1 MHSRDGDVH
10 GVRHGVGRHDR
21 FSKKSRT
28 KLSDR
33 RRESERRN
41 VPQHV
46 IASLGGLRI
55 PAACLLMHQ
64 FRHEQRKRQTP
75 GRPPIERGP
84 LVSGGHQVRTDASR
98 QIADDCRLQV
108 HGRHDAGSIV
118 AGLLI
123 RQFSTQRSDV
133 HDERAHARAGG
144 LLSTGRGSRHAAIWC
159 RQKAC
164 VSTENNRLFNAWTSI
179 QRDSLTGGGSSS
191 LTPSREQATA
201 QMPAPSEDDWPPDGH
216 FERQDRAP
224 TKPTPDTPR
233 SSQGVTSGS
242 GRPPRRHSARRSAAR
257 ASVAP
262 TCFV

>member
-123 RQFSTQRSDV
+123 RQFSTQGSDV
-133 HDERAHARAGG
+133 HDERVHARAGAG
-144 LLSTGRGSRHAAIWC
+144 FFRQGGDLVTLQSGVVKKPAFRLKTIASSMRGHR
-159 RQKAC
+159 
-164 VSTENNRLFNAWTSI
+164 FN
-179 QRDSLTGGGSSS
+179 
-191 LTPSREQATA
+191 
-201 QMPAPSEDDWPPDGH
+201 
-216 FERQDRAP
+216 
-224 TKPTPDTPR
+224 
-233 SSQGVTSGS
+233 VT
-242 GRPPRRHSARRSAAR
+242 
-257 ASVAP
+257 V
-262 TCFV
+262 